1 MRKTQFS
8 NNECY
13 HIYNRGVDKREVFS
27 NPDNYARFLLSL
39 QEFNRVD
46 PIGGIYQNSFKKDD
60 LATKSLSKNKL
71 VEIIAYC
78 LNPNHYHL
86 ILKQLRKD
94 GISIFMRKAGSGY
107 SMYYNNKQKR
117 SGSLFQGPFK
127 SVHIDS
133 NEYLLYVSAYV
144 NCNSEIHK
152 IHKADNYKWCSFPE
166 YIKNQNGLCNK
177 KIILGQFKNKQE
189 YANFA
194 KINAKEMKKKKE
206 LAKFIL
212 E

>member
-1 MRKTQFS
+1 MRKTQFA
-8 NNECY
+8 NGECY
-13 HIYNRGVDKREVFS
+13 HICNRGVDKREVFS
-27 NPDNYARFLLSL
+27 NSCDYVRFLLSL
-39 QEFNRVD
+39 QEFNRPD
-46 PIGGIYQNSFKKDD
+46 TIGSIYENSFRNN
-60 LATKSLSKNKL
+60 LETKSPSKDKL

-86 ILKQLRKD
+86 ILKQLRTN
-94 GISIFMRKAGSGY
+94 GIPIFMHKVGLGY

-127 SVHIDS
+127 SAHIDS

-177 KIILGQFKNKQE
+177 KTILGQFKNKQK
-189 YANFA
+189 YIDFA
-194 KINAKEMKKKKE
+194 KINAKEMKRKKE
-206 LAKFIL
+206 MAKLIL